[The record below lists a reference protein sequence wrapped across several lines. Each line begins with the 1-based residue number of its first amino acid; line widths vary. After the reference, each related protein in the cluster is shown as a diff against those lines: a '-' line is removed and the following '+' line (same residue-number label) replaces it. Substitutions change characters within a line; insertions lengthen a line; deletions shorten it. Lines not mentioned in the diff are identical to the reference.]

1 MKDQKIIFLIL
12 SIFLIILMVTG
23 CDINANE
30 SGNKS
35 LTVFVAASLKD
46 SMNTVAKQFER
57 LNPGVKIILNSA
69 GSQTLK
75 TQIEQ
80 GAYADIFISADERN
94 MTPLYSEKLVEKP
107 KTLLYNEL
115 TVIAYKDSSVNNFMD
130 IKNSGVKLALADESV
145 PAGKYALDMLSKIDA
160 DYKGFKEATLKNVVT
175 KEVTVTDVAQKV
187 AMGEADAGIVYIT
200 DAKPFLD
207 KIKII
212 NIPDKYNVIATYPAA
227 VVESS
232 KNKSLSSKFLDFL
245 LNGDGKRILKDYGF
259 ITKG

>member
-1 MKDQKIIFLIL
+1 MKDQKIIWLL
-12 SIFLIILMVTG
+12 MSIFLIILMVTG
-23 CDINANE
+23 CDINASE
-30 SGNKS
+30 SSNKS

-46 SMNTVAKQFER
+46 SMDTVVKRFEK

-69 GSQTLK
+69 GSQTLR

-94 MTPLYSEKLVEKP
+94 MTPLYDENLVETP
-107 KTLLYNEL
+107 KTLLYNKL
-115 TVIAYKDSSVNNFMD
+115 IVIAYKDSSINSFMD
-130 IKNSGVKLALADESV
+130 IKNSSVKLALADESV

-160 DYKGFKEATLKNVVT
+160 DYKGFKETTLKNVVT

-200 DAKPFLD
+200 DSKPFYG
-207 KIKII
+207 KIKVI

-227 VVESS
+227 IV
-232 KNKSLSSKFLDFL
+232 KNTKYKTLSSKFLDFL
-245 LNGDGKRILKDYGF
+245 LNGDGKKILKDYGF
-259 ITKG
+259 IMKE

>member
-1 MKDQKIIFLIL
+1 MKDQKIIWLL
-12 SIFLIILMVTG
+12 MSIFLIIIMITG
-23 CDINANE
+23 CDINASE
-30 SGNKS
+30 SSNKS

-46 SMNTVAKQFER
+46 SMNTVVKQFER

-69 GSQTLK
+69 GSQTLR

-94 MTPLYSEKLVEKP
+94 MTPLYSEKFVEKP
-107 KTLLYNEL
+107 KTLLYNKL
-115 TVIAYKDSSVNNFMD
+115 TVIAYKDSSVNSFMD

-187 AMGEADAGIVYIT
+187 AMGEADAGIVYVT

-227 VVESS
+227 IV
-232 KNKSLSSKFLDFL
+232 KNTKYKTLSSKFLDFL
-245 LNGDGKRILKDYGF
+245 LNGDGKKILKDYGF
-259 ITKG
+259 IMKG